1 MTKPHAWT
9 REPYKSSLTV
19 IKALH
24 GHFKTVTHTHQGGK
38 KAKDNLSCLWSGQ
51 WQTSWRASRHHD
63 QLLMFFHTFIVI
75 TGFHLGMSPPAGDW
89 LSLEEPVSLSSVD
102 WRGWIWTTIASV
114 SSKPRVR
121 LGQGG
126 AGEPGRALAVPI
138 VPEMGFMAPAFQ
150 FVMDTLSSNQI
161 WYNATPVT

>member
-1 MTKPHAWT
+1 M
-9 REPYKSSLTV
+9 

-24 GHFKTVTHTHQGGK
+24 GHFKTVSAMHKPIRTPSK
-38 KAKDNLSCLWSGQ
+38 KEKKRWSVPSVIRPVTNFVTCF
-51 WQTSWRASRHHD
+51 QTSWS
-63 QLLMFFHTFIVI
+63 LLMFFHTFIVI

-114 SSKPRVR
+114 SSKQRVR

-126 AGEPGRALAVPI
+126 AGEPGRPVAVPI
-138 VPEMGFMAPAFQ
+138 VPGMGFMAPVFQ
-150 FVMDTLSSNQI
+150 FVMGIHSLISSNKVQC
-161 WYNATPVT
+161 NSCHLNSF